1 MPAFPILRARLG
13 LASGLAIL
21 VAFLATSMDPCPA
34 GQGSYPLG
42 DLGGRAALADNQLQ
56 ITALLPS
63 QPGDA
68 AGLKIGD
75 VITGVAGMPFA
86 TGYLMPLRQLGTAL
100 DDAQGR
106 DGGLRLGILRAGRQQ
121 EIMVR
126 LPRTGRFSHTYP
138 FACPK
143 SERIYQQACGILASE
158 LQDGSLQGGDL
169 TTAIALMG
177 LMGDRTGR
185 GLEVARPVVM
195 RLARDY
201 AAGPS
206 QRSVWVL
213 SYVGVMLCEYQMAA
227 PDPTVAAAIRRIAE
241 VLVAGVPNHGRYGH
255 HVTADPEDLPYGGQG
270 LNATTT
276 AVLWFFASAARA
288 GLDPS
293 ALEPAFSR
301 SFDRIRKETNAGG
314 GVGYAWAG
322 DHQSPMRSGQMA
334 LACNHIVQTPAWLTN
349 DPQGLRKYHAS
360 VATWPTRHADHLLE
374 AHAVSSMG
382 LTASTAGLAAAD
394 RGAYQ
399 ALMQQWRW
407 YFALS
412 WQPSATGSDHE
423 LAYVGG
429 PNNTGGDYYLNGHR
443 DLTNDGFNSI
453 MTATVAFILAASQ
466 ERLSFYG
473 GLPGV
478 PGLSSAVLVQSP
490 ALRQATIALR
500 QGQYGQ
506 AWRLAARVA
515 GVPPKQP
522 PAADESG
529 SAAEGQTASLEAV
542 GPPDEPAAGPTSE
555 PMAPTAPASP
565 LSLDEALAGFDDSIL
580 EGEPA
585 GPMID
590 ELSPPSAAL
599 GLDESLKPPSE
610 PEETPDTPIAPA
622 DAIAAVGR
630 AFLAHVETQ
639 YLTPALDRLRRQ
651 REVGDVV
658 AAMEGLERF
667 VANVRGLPAYE
678 KPARS
683 LLDELQDEAMQDAIA
698 AGREFRRLELRL
710 QRGSKDAVED
720 LASFAADHEGEY
732 YGKTA
737 ARLVEAT
744 RLGIPL
750 ADLPSAD
757 PLADETPE
765 IAALPIEDNVDF
777 TVPDR
782 LMTIDEILG
791 ATAESTAAPA
801 ESP

>member
-1 MPAFPILRARLG
+1 M
-13 LASGLAIL
+13 
-21 VAFLATSMDPCPA
+21 
-34 GQGSYPLG
+34 
-42 DLGGRAALADNQLQ
+42 
-56 ITALLPS
+56 
-63 QPGDA
+63 
-68 AGLKIGD
+68 
-75 VITGVAGMPFA
+75 ITGVAGMPFA
-86 TGYLMPLRQLGTAL
+86 AGYLMPLRQLGTAL

-106 DGGLRLGILRAGRQQ
+106 DGGLRLAILRGGRPQ

-126 LPRTGRFSHTYP
+126 LPRTGRFSSTYP

-143 SERIYQQACGILASE
+143 SERIYQQACGILATE

-185 GLEVARPVVM
+185 GLEVARPVVL

-201 AAGPS
+201 AAGPK

-213 SYVGVMLCEYQMAA
+213 AYVGAMLCEYQMAS
-227 PDPTVAAAIRRIAE
+227 PDPTVVAAIRRIAE

-293 ALEPAFSR
+293 VLEPAFSR
-301 SFDRIRKETNAGG
+301 SFDRIRKETNANG

-334 LACNHIVQTPAWLTN
+334 LACNHIVQIPAWLAN
-349 DPQGLRKYHAS
+349 DPQGLRRYHAS

-453 MTATVAFILAASQ
+453 MTATVAFIFASAQ

-500 QGQYGQ
+500 QGRYGQ
-506 AWRLAARVA
+506 AWRLASRVA
-515 GVPPKQP
+515 GT
-522 PAADESG
+522 PAKRPQAPDASSPSSGDSPDSTGEASLPGLEAGSPLDES
-529 SAAEGQTASLEAV
+529 ASL
-542 GPPDEPAAGPTSE
+542 PDEPPDPAAPAGPQT
-555 PMAPTAPASP
+555 
-565 LSLDEALAGFDDSIL
+565 LDEALANFDDSIL
-580 EGEPA
+580 DGEPA
-585 GPMID
+585 GPVSD
-590 ELSPPSAAL
+590 EISPPAAAL
-599 GLDESLKPPSE
+599 SLDQSLAASSE
-610 PEETPDTPIAPA
+610 PEEEKPAEAAKPVASA
-622 DAIAAVGR
+622 DAVAAVGR
-630 AFLAHVETQ
+630 AFMAHVESQ
-639 YLTPALDRLRRQ
+639 YLTPSLDRLRRL
-651 REVGDVV
+651 RKAGDVV
-658 AAMEGLERF
+658 AAVEGLERF

-678 KPARS
+678 KPARD
-683 LLDELQDEAMQDAIA
+683 LLDELQSDEMQDAIA
-698 AGREFRRLELRL
+698 VGREFRRLELRV
-710 QRGSKDAVED
+710 QRGSRDALED
-720 LASFAADHEGEY
+720 LASFAADHEDEY

-737 ARLVEAT
+737 ARVVEAT
-744 RLGIPL
+744 RTGVPL
-750 ADLPSAD
+750 ADIAAAD
-757 PLADETPE
+757 PLADEAPE
-765 IAALPIEDNVDF
+765 ITALPIEDNVDF

-791 ATAESTAAPA
+791 ATAESADNVPA